1 LNDFEL
7 LYAFIYFMK
16 KYWIGTSGSSCGY
29 FG

>member
-1 LNDFEL
+1 
-7 LYAFIYFMK
+7 MK